1 MTTNNGNRLLTG
13 RVGVTE
19 RGDAGLDLS
28 WFGKLDQVDFAILI
42 TKDLNEACREK
53 IMEACNA
60 GYRLIVHATCTG
72 WGGTFI
78 EPNVPNYKTQMKNI
92 YTLIDDMG
100 FLPRQIVLRI
110 DPIIP
115 TSEGLRAF
123 SKVMTMADEL
133 LTVSNIRVRI
143 SILDEYR
150 HVRERLKAL
159 GCPDFFYPND
169 RFSASEQQFAQID
182 ALLEEFSKEY
192 PELIFETCAEP
203 KLKAANVMQIGCV
216 SKRDFEV
223 FGLPIIGGGTNPQNR
238 GGCLC
243 LNGKTELLEN
253 RKQCP
258 HKCVYCYWK

>member
-1 MTTNNGNRLLTG
+1 MITNNENRLLTG
-13 RVGVTE
+13 KVGVTE

-42 TKDLNEACREK
+42 TKDLSEACREK
-53 IMEACNA
+53 ILEAHNA

-72 WGGTFI
+72 WGGSFI
-78 EPNVPNYKTQMKNI
+78 EPYVPQYKTQIQNI
-92 YTLIDDMG
+92 RDLISMG
-100 FLPRQIVLRI
+100 FSASQMVLRI

-115 TSEGLRAF
+115 TVEGLRLF
-123 SKVMTMADEL
+123 KMVMTEASDIL
-133 LTVSNIRVRI
+133 NASNVRI
-143 SILDEYR
+143 RISVLDEYR

-159 GCPDFFYPND
+159 GCPNFFYPND
-169 RFSASEQQFAQID
+169 NFTASDYQFAQID
-182 ALLEEFSKEY
+182 NLLMDF
-192 PELIFETCAEP
+192 PNLTFETCAEP
-203 KLKAANVMQIGCV
+203 KLKASNVQRIGCV
-216 SKRDFEV
+216 SKRDFDI

-243 LNGKTELLEN
+243 LNGKTELLES